1 MKFDM
6 DDIRS
11 GPLLTAFTAFAVAL
25 LGSLAV
31 LMVAGTVWCVMALFG

>member
-11 GPLLTAFTAFAVAL
+11 GSLLTAFATFVVAL